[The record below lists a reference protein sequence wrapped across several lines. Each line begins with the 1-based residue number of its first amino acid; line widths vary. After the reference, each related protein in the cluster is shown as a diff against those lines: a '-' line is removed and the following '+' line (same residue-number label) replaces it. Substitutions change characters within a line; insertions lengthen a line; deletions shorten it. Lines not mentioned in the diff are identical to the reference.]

1 MTAVTNANTL
11 AVKLVAMGNTAVWIL
26 VSLAVVFIVW
36 NAVQFIMHAD
46 AEDDRK
52 KYRGAIIWGIVG
64 LAVIMSLWGL
74 VNILRNTFGADNVYN
89 QSQAEQNVNSL
100 ILTP

>member
-1 MTAVTNANTL
+1 MITITNAGTL
-11 AVKLVAMGNTAVWIL
+11 AQKLIAMSNVVIWVL

-74 VNILRNTFGADNVYN
+74 VNILRRTFNVDNVYN
-89 QSQAEQNVNSL
+89 QGAAQQNVNSL